1 MEVIQMNLLGNVP
14 LHDWIAV
21 GIGLIGV
28 ILSWLQSKDRL
39 PKWARKWLNLL
50 GHEKIKN
57 AIEYAEKLAGLTAE
71 QKRQAAAAYLIRL
84 SEKELGFPI
93 PDSIANL
100 LVEFVYQQW
109 KRQK

>member
-1 MEVIQMNLLGNVP
+1 MNLLGSIP

-39 PKWARKWLNLL
+39 PKWAREWLNRL
-50 GHEKIKN
+50 GQEKIEK
-57 AIEYAEKLAGLTAE
+57 AIEYAEKFAGLSSE
-71 QKRQAAAAYLIRL
+71 QKRQEAVAYLIRL
-84 SEKELGFPI
+84 TEKELGFPI
-93 PDSIANL
+93 PESIANL

-109 KRQK
+109 KRRR